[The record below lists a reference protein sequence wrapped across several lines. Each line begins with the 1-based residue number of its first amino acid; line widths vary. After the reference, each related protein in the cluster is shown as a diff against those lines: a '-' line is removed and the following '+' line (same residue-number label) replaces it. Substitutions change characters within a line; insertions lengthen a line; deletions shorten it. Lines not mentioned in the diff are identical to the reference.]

1 MARRGFLICVFRF
14 RLATFRNMKTLL
26 ASVVTLSLSFASTVA
41 PAAAAMESR
50 VSTIRVPGA
59 SNIVKAATD
68 ASGTIHLVFDS
79 ADGPRY
85 VRSEDSGR
93 TFSPPISIVDAAAQK
108 PGLKFSAWD
117 LAVGK
122 DGRVHVALG
131 NNAWKL
137 KLPHDQWALYY
148 ASLAPGAK
156 AFSPV
161 RNLNHKSSEGF
172 SLAAGESGA
181 LTAAFLSDK
190 LYAMIS
196 RDHGETFTASR
207 EINPAWDPCNCCT
220 TSAAY
225 GADGKLA
232 LLYREE
238 TNNDRDIYLILWD
251 QSREVPP
258 ARKRISSTP

>member
-1 MARRGFLICVFRF
+1 
-14 RLATFRNMKTLL
+14 
-26 ASVVTLSLSFASTVA
+26 
-41 PAAAAMESR
+41 
-50 VSTIRVPGA
+50 
-59 SNIVKAATD
+59 
-68 ASGTIHLVFDS
+68 
-79 ADGPRY
+79 
-85 VRSEDSGR
+85 EDSGR

-156 AFSPV
+156 AFSPG

-181 LTAAFLSDK
+181 VTAAFLSDK

-196 RDHGETFTASR
+196 RDHG
-207 EINPAWDPCNCCT
+207 
-220 TSAAY
+220 
-225 GADGKLA
+225 
-232 LLYREE
+232 
-238 TNNDRDIYLILWD
+238 
-251 QSREVPP
+251 
-258 ARKRISSTP
+258 